1 MWAAHFIRVGGAAP
15 PAASRCSARTSL
27 RTPCI
32 LVMSPGCAEDV
43 VKGLGQTVAPL
54 VSSRP
59 SGSLIVPV
67 LPCRE
72 PEQLPGPH
80 CEPAS
85 RKVGRVQAICE
96 SGGRMAAEMFIG
108 IDVARDGLDVA
119 VRAAGEQWQV
129 GNHTA
134 GIAELLVRLRALRPT
149 LIVLE
154 ATGGL
159 ELPVLGV

>member
-1 MWAAHFIRVGGAAP
+1 MGACGP
-15 PAASRCSARTSL
+15 PGASRRSARTSL
-27 RTPCI
+27 RAPCI
-32 LVMSPGCAEDV
+32 LVTSPGCAEDV

-85 RKVGRVQAICE
+85 RKVGRVQAIASPE
-96 SGGRMAAEMFIG
+96 DE
-108 IDVARDGLDVA
+108 
-119 VRAAGEQWQV
+119 W
-129 GNHTA
+129 
-134 GIAELLVRLRALRPT
+134 RLRCSSALTWPA
-149 LIVLE
+149 IVLK
-154 ATGGL
+154 
-159 ELPVLGV
+159 LPC